1 MNDKQEMIKQV
12 KLLVVILII
21 VVAIAVFIGIKNSA
35 KPEEDKTN
43 INKIDMSKVVIDGIT
58 KDNLEAVK
66 GMMEKEDY
74 DNYKEAFRKIE
85 NGEVEYKEGMSLKEQ
100 KSNILAEDK
109 NKAESDLEKALNSTN
124 WHYYV
129 TEDGTLTDTIV
140 FDDENLDTGIY

>member
-1 MNDKQEMIKQV
+1 MNDKKEMIKQV
-12 KLLVVILII
+12 KFLVVILII
-21 VVAIAVFIGIKNSA
+21 VVAIAIFIGIKNSA
-35 KPEEDKTN
+35 KPQEEKNN

-58 KDNLEAVK
+58 KDGLEAVK

-74 DNYKEAFRKIE
+74 DNYKEVFRKIE